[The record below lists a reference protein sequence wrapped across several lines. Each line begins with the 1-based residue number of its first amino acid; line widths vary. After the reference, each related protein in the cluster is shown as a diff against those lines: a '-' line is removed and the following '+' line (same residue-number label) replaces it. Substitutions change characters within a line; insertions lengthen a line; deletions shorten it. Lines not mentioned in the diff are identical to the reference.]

1 MPSKRTKSGSRASG
15 ASRSRRGA
23 GRSGGGST
31 PSLFAGLRIPTT
43 SSSTTSTRGSGGLFA
58 RGGPSSW
65 NSGTAGL
72 ASDQSY
78 LRLSTRPLHVL
89 VFLLPLILFYE
100 AAAAFHV
107 LGGSG
112 AGDGGAAVVEETIRA
127 RRILADFFAVFDV
140 GGIYLPGILVFVV
153 LMLWHVLTR
162 DPWRIRGR
170 VIWMMFLEALIWTPP
185 MLVLGQVLYKLL
197 SGSMGASPPVT
208 AGLELLAAS
217 AAGAGGVGTGAEGG
231 ADLAQRSLMAR
242 AAIAVGAG
250 LYEEMLFRMVGI
262 ALFHLI
268 LVDLIGM
275 GSKKGTILAVVLA
288 ALAFAFYHDVTGA
301 ASVGGADVSS
311 HVRWADAGFFVFA
324 GIYFGLVYVWR
335 GFGVV
340 VAVHTLY
347 DLAVLV
353 FLKPP
358 PVV

>member
-1 MPSKRTKSGSRASG
+1 MASKRTKSGSRSSG

-23 GRSGGGST
+23 GRAGAGST
-31 PSLFAGLRIPTT
+31 PSLFAGLRLPTA
-43 SSSTTSTRGSGGLFA
+43 SSAASSRASAKSAGGLFA
-58 RGGPSSW
+58 GPASW
-65 NSGTAGL
+65 NSGNPGS

-107 LGGSG
+107 LGGGSG
-112 AGDGGAAVVEETIRA
+112 QGAFEETIRA
-127 RRILADFFAVFDV
+127 RRILADFFRVFDV
-140 GGIYLPGILVFVV
+140 GGIYLPGVLVLVV

-162 DPWRIRGR
+162 DPWRIHGR
-170 VIWMMFLEALIWTPP
+170 VIGMMFLEALIWTPP
-185 MLVLGQVLYKLL
+185 VLVLGQVLYKML
-197 SGSMGASPPVT
+197 SGSMGASPPIT
-208 AGLELLAAS
+208 AGLEVLATAGSS
-217 AAGAGGVGTGAEGG
+217 AVSAVGAEGG
-231 ADLAQRSLMAR
+231 ADLANRSLMAR

-268 LVDLIGM
+268 LVDLVGM

-288 ALAFAFYHDVTGA
+288 ALAFAFYHDVTGP
-301 ASVGGADVSS
+301 GGEGGLSA

-324 GIYFGLVYVWR
+324 GVYFGLVYVWR

-358 PVV
+358 PVA